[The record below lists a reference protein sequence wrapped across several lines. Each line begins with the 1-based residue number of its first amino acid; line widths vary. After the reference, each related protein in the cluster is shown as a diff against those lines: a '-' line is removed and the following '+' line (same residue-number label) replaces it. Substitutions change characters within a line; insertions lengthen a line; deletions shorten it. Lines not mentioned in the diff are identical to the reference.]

1 MKIAKVYEGWRNK
14 LIPPNHLKL
23 KILEVAEARMD
34 ICNECFWNSSNRK
47 NYVSVRPDIHCID
60 CGCTLSA
67 KVKCL
72 SCACGKGFWKA
83 ELTEEQDAN
92 IESYGYRD

>member
-1 MKIAKVYEGWRNK
+1 MNIAEVYEGWRNK

-23 KILEVAEARMD
+23 KILEVSESRID
-34 ICNECFWNSSNRK
+34 ICNECHWNSANRK
-47 NYVSVRPDIHCID
+47 NYTSIRPDIHCIE

-72 SCACGKGFWKA
+72 SCACPKNFWGA

-92 IESYGYRD
+92 IPHDG